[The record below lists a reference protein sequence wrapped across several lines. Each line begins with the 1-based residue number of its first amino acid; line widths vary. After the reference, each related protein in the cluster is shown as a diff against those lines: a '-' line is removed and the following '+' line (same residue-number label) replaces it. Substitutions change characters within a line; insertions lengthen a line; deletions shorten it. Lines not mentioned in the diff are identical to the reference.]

1 MKVLLL
7 VAVLLAPAAW
17 ADFSGGGGGSSCG
30 GSCATAIGITVGVT
44 LGVDLLIDVVDLINL
59 IPGGYIGPGWGI
71 VQGLWGVGHV
81 VVGGIL
87 TGLGIL
93 GAILQVPVAGNYLGV
108 GLALL
113 GEGVL
118 LVVIA
123 IVSGVRFVQERRREH
138 ERRTHPA
145 VPVVSGAI
153 DPRGTGG
160 FATLSWQF

>member
-1 MKVLLL
+1 MLLL
-7 VAVLLAPAAW
+7 VAVLMAPAAW
-17 ADFSGGGGGSSCG
+17 ADSFGGSGGGSCDSSCEVG
-30 GSCATAIGITVGVT
+30 IGVTVGITFG
-44 LGVDLLIDVVDLINL
+44 LDLIIDLVDLINV

-93 GAILQVPVAGNYLGV
+93 GAILQSTAAGNFLGI

-113 GEGVL
+113 GEGIL
-118 LVVIA
+118 LIVIA
-123 IVSGVRFVQERRREH
+123 IVSGVRYVQERRREI

-145 VPVVSGAI
+145 VPVVSAVI

-160 FATLSWQF
+160 FATLGWQF